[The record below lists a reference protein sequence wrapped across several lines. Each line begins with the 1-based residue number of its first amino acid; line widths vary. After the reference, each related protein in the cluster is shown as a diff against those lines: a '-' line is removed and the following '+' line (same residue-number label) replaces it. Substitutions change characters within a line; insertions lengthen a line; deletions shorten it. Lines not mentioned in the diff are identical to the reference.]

1 MKPYLFPLVLLALV
15 VTAAQAEDVP
25 PLPKVLIIGD
35 SISIGYT
42 PPLTEMLRGKVEVI
56 HNPGN
61 AAHSAHGLENLD
73 AWLGDTQWAVIHF
86 NHGLHD
92 LKYVDDS
99 GKNVSDKKLGHQQIP
114 VEQYANDMEEIVLR
128 LKETGAKLIFATTT
142 PFPVNLNNPVREKAD
157 VATYNAAALEIMKKH
172 EVTVNDLCAFAEPR
186 LAELQLPMNVHFTEI
201 GSEALAR
208 ETAKPILRALG
219 LPERIPIVQTLW
231 PESMRKNYP
240 KMPEFSQPDKGDGV
254 IRLTNVHNPTL
265 ALYLPEN
272 TEAPLPVVLVFPGGG
287 YNILAINKEGT
298 EIAAWLNSIGVAAA
312 VVKYRVPENR
322 DGAFQDAQR
331 AVRLVR
337 HHAAEWNL
345 DPARIGVMGFSAGG
359 HLSARASTGFAEIPY
374 TEVDEADKL
383 SCRPDFCIL
392 IYPAYLDNEKQDGVA
407 PELHITKD
415 IPPTFIVHTLDDKRF
430 ITGSKLYAQALKD
443 AGVPCDYQVFET
455 GGHGYGLRSVGHPV
469 SEWPKRCE
477 EWLTANGLKQ

>member
-1 MKPYLFPLVLLALV
+1 MKLKLCVILVLAIITLFS
-15 VTAAQAEDVP
+15 QAEEKNI
-25 PLPKVLIIGD
+25 LPKVLIIGD

-42 PPLTEMLRGKVEVI
+42 PPLTDMLRGKAEVI

-61 AAHSAHGLENLD
+61 AAHSAYGLENLD
-73 AWLGDTQWAVIHF
+73 AWLGDTKWDVIHF

-92 LKYVDDS
+92 LKYVDDT
-99 GKNVSDKKLGHQQIP
+99 GKNVFAKEQGHQQIP
-114 VEQYANDMEEIVLR
+114 VEQYAKNIEAIVLH

-142 PFPVNLNNPVREKAD
+142 PFTGNLNNPVREIAD
-157 VATYNAAALEIMKKH
+157 VATYNAAALEIMKAH
-172 EVTVNDLCAFAEPR
+172 AVTVNDLCAFVEPR
-186 LAELQLPMNVHFTEI
+186 LAELQHPMNVHFMDI
-201 GSEALAR
+201 GSAALAR

-219 LPERIPIVQTLW
+219 LPAQIPIVQTLW
-231 PESMRKNYP
+231 PDKVRKTF
-240 KMPEFSQPDKGDGV
+240 PELQETTQPDKGDGV
-254 IRLTNVHNPTL
+254 IRVTDVNNPTL
-265 ALYLPEN
+265 TLYLPEN
-272 TEAPLPVVLVFPGGG
+272 TTTPLPVVLVFPGGG

-337 HHAAEWNL
+337 QHAAEWHL
-345 DPARIGVMGFSAGG
+345 DPNRVGVMGFSAGG
-359 HLSARASTGFAEIPY
+359 HLSARASTGFAETTY
-374 TEVDEADKL
+374 AEVDEADKL

-455 GGHGYGLRSVGHPV
+455 GGHGYGLQSQGHPV
-469 SEWPKRCE
+469 SVWPQRCE
-477 EWLTANGLKQ
+477 EWLKN